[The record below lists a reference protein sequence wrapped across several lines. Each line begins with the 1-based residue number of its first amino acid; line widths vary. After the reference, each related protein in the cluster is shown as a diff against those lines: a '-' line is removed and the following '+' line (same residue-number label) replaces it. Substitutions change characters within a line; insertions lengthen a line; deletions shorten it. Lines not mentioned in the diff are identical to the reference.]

1 MKNIWTKDTIHKEAL
16 KYFYKIDFL
25 KSNESAYK
33 IAVKNGWLNDVC
45 SHMKTKGSKFNRCIY
60 SYEFSDNFVYIGLTY
75 NIEKRHKERLNDK
88 NDSVYKHI
96 NKTGL
101 SPKLLILT
109 KYIDVERAVYY
120 ESFYLN
126 EYKENGWFILNK
138 KKTGSI
144 GGVEQ
149 KWNKT
154 ICYELA
160 LKCKTKNEFIKK
172 YIGAYYFASKN
183 GWLDDIY
190 NEIGIKTYNDY
201 TYNECKIE
209 ALKYRIRNDFRLGSN
224 KYYKK
229 ALKSLWLEDIC
240 KHMIICSK
248 PKNYWTFERGF
259 EYCKSC
265 KNKFDLK
272 KKNIS
277 LYTIS
282 VKKKWLNQF
291 FND

>member
-1 MKNIWTKDTIHKEAL
+1 MNKKWSKEKIHQEAL
-16 KYFYKIDFL
+16 KYTYKIDFL

-33 IAVKNGWLNDVC
+33 TAVKNGWLNDVC
-45 SHMKTKGSKFNRCIY
+45 SHMISTGSKYNRCIY
-60 SYEFSDNFVYIGLTY
+60 SYEFTDNHVYVGLTY
-75 NIEKRHKERLNDK
+75 NIEKRHRDRLNDE

-96 NKTGL
+96 KKTGL
-101 SPKLLILT
+101 TPKLSIIT
-109 KYIDVERAVYY
+109 EYMDTNKAIYY

-126 EYKENGWFILNK
+126 EYKEKGWFILNI

-144 GGVEQ
+144 GGIEQ

-154 ICYELA
+154 ACYVLA
-160 LKCKTKNEFIKK
+160 LKCVNKNEFRKK

-190 NEIGIKTYNDY
+190 QKIGIKTYNDY
-201 TYNECKIE
+201 TYDECKNE
-209 ALKYRIRNDFRLGSN
+209 AYKYKSRNDFRLGSN

-229 ALKSLWLEDIC
+229 ALKSLWLDDIC
-240 KHMIICSK
+240 KHMIIYSK
-248 PKNYWTFERGF
+248 PKNYWSFERGL
-259 EYCKSC
+259 EYCKGC
-265 KNKFDLK
+265 IDKTDLK

-282 VKKKWLNQF
+282 VKKKWLDSF